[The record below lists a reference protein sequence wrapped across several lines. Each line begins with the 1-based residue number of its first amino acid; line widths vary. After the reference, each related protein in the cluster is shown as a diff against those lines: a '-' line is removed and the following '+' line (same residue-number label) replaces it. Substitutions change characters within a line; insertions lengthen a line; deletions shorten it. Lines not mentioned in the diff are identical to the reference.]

1 MCFVAAVVALFAF
14 SVRFFSIRLALF
26 LHFHMAQNVEC
37 IYAPKTD
44 ASTYIQTIYDVFT
57 IIEKQIVHF
66 RAIRLERRTVITS
79 QAPYRVRTLSL
90 SLHI

>member
-1 MCFVAAVVALFAF
+1 
-14 SVRFFSIRLALF
+14 
-26 LHFHMAQNVEC
+26 MAQNVEC

-44 ASTYIQTIYDVFT
+44 ASTYIQAIYDVFT

-79 QAPYRVRTLSL
+79 QAEYILAP
-90 SLHI
+90 